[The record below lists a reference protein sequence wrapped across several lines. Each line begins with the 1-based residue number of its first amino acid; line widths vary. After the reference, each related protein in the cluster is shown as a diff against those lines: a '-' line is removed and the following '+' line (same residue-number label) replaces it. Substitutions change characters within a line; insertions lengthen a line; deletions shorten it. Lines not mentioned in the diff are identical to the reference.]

1 MFHSFDFIS
10 CRVSTVF
17 ASGDADGDIIRKFRH
32 KVFPRVSQLNVVD
45 YQGEWGRAKDSMPL
59 LMSTNSVVV
68 PSTMTLCFCDSKS
81 QGSS

>member
-45 YQGEWGRAKDSMPL
+45 YQGE
-59 LMSTNSVVV
+59 
-68 PSTMTLCFCDSKS
+68 
-81 QGSS
+81 